1 MHVIHDRKSS
11 SAGEGGG
18 GRDCV
23 DREEGKE
30 GEAEGGGGGGEIESP
45 KTRDE
50 ETMSVKRQSDG
61 EPNSS
66 GETDRT
72 RAARL
77 H

>member
-30 GEAEGGGGGGEIESP
+30 GEAEGGGGEIESP

>member
-30 GEAEGGGGGGEIESP
+30 GEAEGAG
-45 KTRDE
+45 R
-50 ETMSVKRQSDG
+50 
-61 EPNSS
+61 
-66 GETDRT
+66 
-72 RAARL
+72 
-77 H
+77 